1 MVTTIQL
8 NENVKKALDR
18 IKSNKETY
26 EDVIVNLMQIVEESK
41 RKQEQLLIEGYKEM
55 AEESL
60 KIAKEW
66 GYLNG
71 RIRQEGEM
79 VEIKRGDIVMANL
92 EPVTGSEQGG
102 VRPF

>member
-26 EDVIVNLMQIVEESK
+26 EEVIVNLMKFAEEHR
-41 RKQEQLLIEGYKEM
+41 RKQENLLIEGCKEM
-55 AEESL
+55 YDDML

-66 GYLNG
+66 
-71 RIRQEGEM
+71 EGTLMDGLDKNE
-79 VEIKRGDIVMANL
+79 KWKKL
-92 EPVTGSEQGG
+92 
-102 VRPF
+102 